1 MGLKP
6 KSHPVSVLTVED
18 SAELTITFDL
28 STAVKV
34 TSHLY
39 RWLLGEQEKMDEYT
53 FTKKTPEEI
62 QFDIRFIHSGMPAN
76 NFRQLTFLVICINPL
91 YAFGV
96 VQVFFAKIQ
105 MYEYMLVWMSMK
117 LFSYLLS

>member
-1 MGLKP
+1 MSSVVRMGLKP

-34 TSHLY
+34 PSHLY
-39 RWLLGEQEKMDEYT
+39 RWLLGEQEKMNEYT
-53 FTKKTPEEI
+53 FTRKTPEEI

-76 NFRQLTFLVICINPL
+76 NFRQLTLFMCINPL
-91 YAFGV
+91 YTFGV
-96 VQVFFAKIQ
+96 VHDKTTPV
-105 MYEYMLVWMSMK
+105 
-117 LFSYLLS
+117 LSLNNSAWFRTV